1 MWIVN
6 HNHTGFLL
14 EVQVMFEKCE
24 TALRRGRKVRWA
36 GAILGL
42 FLVCE
47 PLALSAQSKSNLS
60 PQEQNGEGL
69 YLRNCAYCHSP
80 HKAESPAHITGPG
93 DDPKNAMPG
102 VTIGPPLKGILKGE
116 NALPEAAIRTF
127 IMQGFPNQM
136 PGFQYTLGPKQI
148 DDLIAYIKSL

>member
-6 HNHTGFLL
+6 HNHTGFSL
-14 EVQVMFEKCE
+14 EVERMSEKRE
-24 TALRRGRKVRWA
+24 KALRCGRTISWTGVV
-36 GAILGL
+36 LGL
-42 FLVCE
+42 LCAPMV
-47 PLALSAQSKSNLS
+47 LSAQSKLNLT
-60 PQEQNGEGL
+60 PTEQNGEGL

-102 VTIGPPLKGILKGE
+102 VTIGPPLKGILKGQ
-116 NALPEAAIRTF
+116 NALPESAIRTF

-136 PGFQYTLGPKQI
+136 PGFQYTLGPKQV